1 MKDFYA
7 IIDLHHEEEMLSNR
21 PASHH
26 EIFGRRVIDYMLRA
40 LVQAQPLGII
50 VLVEEARYCHYLEDA
65 AVPVICKGRDMTSVQ
80 DIIEEYGKDA
90 AYLILPGAVMFDV
103 VDVVG
108 ALREAA
114 QNGVNM
120 INIADAEGSGNV
132 FVIKNRVDLDRAAKI
147 VRQRANRGHM
157 LGGVTI
163 VDADNTCIGPDVK
176 IGMDT
181 TIYPGAIIEGTTTI
195 GKNCIIGQNCRL
207 VDMKIGDNVEIWN
220 STCLKSEIG
229 DGTAVG
235 PYAYLR
241 PGSVIGKNCKIGDFV
256 EVKNATVGDGSKASH
271 LSYIGD
277 ATIGENVNI
286 GCGAITV
293 NFNGKKKCH
302 TVVED
307 GAFIGCN
314 TNLIAPVT
322 VGKGAYT
329 AAGSTINKNVPP
341 DALGIA
347 RERQTNIEG
356 WAKRR

>member
-26 EIFGRRVIDYMLRA
+26 KIFGRRVIDYMLRA
-40 LVQAQPLGII
+40 LQQAAPKGIV
-50 VLVEEARYCHYLEDA
+50 VLVENRSYCHYLEDA
-65 AVPVICKGRDMTSVQ
+65 AAPVICRGRDMSSVQ
-80 DIIEEYGKDA
+80 DIMNEYGNDA

-103 VDVVG
+103 VDVVA

-114 QNGVNM
+114 QNGMNM

-132 FVIKNRVDLDRAAKI
+132 FVIKNRADLAKAAKI
-147 VRQRANRGHM
+147 VQERTNRGHM

-163 VDADNTCIGPDVK
+163 IDPDSTYIGPDVK

-181 TIYPGAIIEGTTTI
+181 TIYPGTIIEGTATI
-195 GKNCIIGQNCRL
+195 GKNCTIGQGCRL
-207 VDMKIGDNVEIWN
+207 VDMKIGDNVTIWN
-220 STCLKSEIG
+220 STCLSSEIG
-229 DGTAVG
+229 DNTDVG

-241 PGSVIGKNCKIGDFV
+241 PNSVIGKNCKIGDFV
-256 EVKNATVGDGSKASH
+256 EVKNATVGDGTKASH

-277 ATIGENVNI
+277 AAIGENVNI

-293 NFNGKKKCH
+293 NYDGKTKSR

-329 AAGSTINKNVPP
+329 AAGSTITEDVPP
-341 DALGIA
+341 DALAIA
-347 RERQTNIEG
+347 RARQTNIEG
-356 WAKRR
+356 WVKRR